1 MVNKLFGKINSKNLN
16 EENLNLALF
25 LSGKSISLFGSAI
38 YTFVVGLYLL
48 RVTGSGL
55 TFATNIVLYT
65 LPIVF
70 INPFAGVL
78 ADKMEKKVL
87 IVGADL
93 INGVFLFVVYLLAI
107 KVGLSIPLVYI
118 STFLMTVLSTFFNIG
133 IESAKPRLV
142 SKESLV
148 KINSLARVIESFS
161 YLIGPVAG
169 GLIYS
174 LIDTKQFILLNAIS
188 FVVAAI
194 LEYFINYKYN
204 SSLKAEV
211 PNENESI
218 STIWEKLKE
227 GYNYLFNRP
236 HLKSLI
242 YVFVAL
248 NFFFNFT
255 VIVPLP
261 YLLNTIWEVNSTVY
275 GIVQGG
281 LPVGM
286 ITGALVVNKVL
297 KITSYNNLLKKI
309 GFYSGFGVLAF
320 ALPLIMISGIPS
332 SNFITIYYT
341 ILMFLGG
348 LVVAWVDI
356 PASVLLQKVVP
367 ENILGRVIS
376 VKLSI
381 IKTIVPITLIL
392 SGYLLELISPIYIIF
407 IGASFFLGFNF
418 WFFVLR
424 NDNNFVN
431 LSSIQLVEN
440 SYK

>member
-48 RVTGSGL
+48 RITGSGL

-211 PNENESI
+211 QNENESI
-218 STIWEKLKE
+218 TTIWEKLKE

-242 YVFVAL
+242 YVFIAL

-297 KITSYNNLLKKI
+297 KNTSYNHLLKKI

>member
-48 RVTGSGL
+48 RITGSGL

-188 FVVAAI
+188 FLLAAL

-204 SSLKAEV
+204 SSLKAEDQ
-211 PNENESI
+211 NENESI

-297 KITSYNNLLKKI
+297 KNTSYNHLLKKI

>member
-1 MVNKLFGKINSKNLN
+1 MVNKLLRKINIKNLN

-55 TFATNIVLYT
+55 SFATNIVLYT

-188 FVVAAI
+188 FLLAAF

-204 SSLKAEV
+204 SSLKSEDQK
-211 PNENESI
+211 ENESI

-242 YVFVAL
+242 YVFIAL

-261 YLLNTIWEVNSTVY
+261 YLLNTIWKVDSTVY

-286 ITGALVVNKVL
+286 ITGAFVVNKVL
-297 KITSYNNLLKKI
+297 KNTSYNILLKKI

-320 ALPLIMISGIPS
+320 ALPLIIISGIPNS
-332 SNFITIYYT
+332 YFITIYYT

-392 SGYLLELISPIYIIF
+392 SGYLLELISPIYIIL

-418 WFFVLR
+418 WFFVLKS
-424 NDNNFVN
+424 NNNFVN

>member
-1 MVNKLFGKINSKNLN
+1 
-16 EENLNLALF
+16 LNLALF

-78 ADKMEKKVL
+78 ADKMKKKVL

-107 KVGLSIPLVYI
+107 KFGLSIPLVYI

-188 FVVAAI
+188 FILAAF

-204 SSLKAEV
+204 SSLKTEEQ
-211 PNENESI
+211 NDNESI

-227 GYNYLFNRP
+227 GYNYLFQRP

-242 YVFVAL
+242 YVFIAL

-286 ITGALVVNKVL
+286 ITGALLVNKVL
-297 KITSYNNLLKKI
+297 KNTSYNHLLKKI
-309 GFYSGFGVLAF
+309 GFYSGVGVLAF
-320 ALPLIMISGIPS
+320 AFPLIMISGIPS
-332 SNFITIYYT
+332 SYFITIYYT

-392 SGYLLELISPIYIIF
+392 SGYLLELISPIYIIL
-407 IGASFFLGFNF
+407 IGAGFFLGFNF
-418 WFFVLR
+418 WFFILR
-424 NDNNFVN
+424 RDNNFVN

>member
-1 MVNKLFGKINSKNLN
+1 MDNKLLRKINIKNLN

-55 TFATNIVLYT
+55 SFATNIVLYT

-188 FVVAAI
+188 FLLAAF

-204 SSLKAEV
+204 SSLKSEDQK
-211 PNENESI
+211 ENESI

-242 YVFVAL
+242 YVFIAL

-261 YLLNTIWEVNSTVY
+261 YLLNTIWKVDSTVY

-286 ITGALVVNKVL
+286 ITGAFVVNKVL
-297 KITSYNNLLKKI
+297 KNTSYNILLKKI

-320 ALPLIMISGIPS
+320 ALPLIIISGIPNS
-332 SNFITIYYT
+332 YFITIYYT

-392 SGYLLELISPIYIIF
+392 SGYLLELISPIYIIL

-418 WFFVLR
+418 WFFVLKS
-424 NDNNFVN
+424 NNNFVN

>member
-1 MVNKLFGKINSKNLN
+1 
-16 EENLNLALF
+16 
-25 LSGKSISLFGSAI
+25 
-38 YTFVVGLYLL
+38 
-48 RVTGSGL
+48 
-55 TFATNIVLYT
+55 
-65 LPIVF
+65 
-70 INPFAGVL
+70 
-78 ADKMEKKVL
+78 
-87 IVGADL
+87 
-93 INGVFLFVVYLLAI
+93 
-107 KVGLSIPLVYI
+107 
-118 STFLMTVLSTFFNIG
+118 MTVLSTFFNIG

-188 FVVAAI
+188 FLLAAF

-204 SSLKAEV
+204 SSLKSEDQK
-211 PNENESI
+211 ENESI

-242 YVFVAL
+242 YVFIAL

-261 YLLNTIWEVNSTVY
+261 YLLNTIWKVDSTVY

-286 ITGALVVNKVL
+286 ITGAFVVNKVL
-297 KITSYNNLLKKI
+297 KNTSYNILLKKI

-320 ALPLIMISGIPS
+320 ALPLIIISGIPNS
-332 SNFITIYYT
+332 YFITIYYT

-392 SGYLLELISPIYIIF
+392 SGYLLELISPIYIIL

-418 WFFVLR
+418 WFFVLKS
-424 NDNNFVN
+424 NNNFVN